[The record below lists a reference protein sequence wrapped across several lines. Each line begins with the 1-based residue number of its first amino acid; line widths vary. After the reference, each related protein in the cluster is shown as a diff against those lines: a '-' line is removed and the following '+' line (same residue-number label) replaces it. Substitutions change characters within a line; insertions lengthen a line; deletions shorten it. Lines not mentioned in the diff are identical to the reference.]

1 MDVHTSLIAA
11 VGNTPLVRLNRVT
24 AELRAPVYAKLEYA
38 GPGGSVKDRAA
49 LAMVEAAERAGVLRP
64 GGTIVEGTSGNTGVG
79 LAMVAAQRGYRCVF
93 ALPDRTSAEKVA
105 VLRAYGA
112 EVVLCPSGLPREDPR
127 HVFGTARRIAAE
139 TPGAWHANQYDNPAN
154 PAAHRRTTGPEIWRQ
169 TDGRI
174 THLVAGIGTGGTIT
188 GTGEYL
194 KEVSGGRVTVVGAD
208 PQASVYSGGDG
219 RPYFV
224 ESIGLVRHPETVEN
238 TWPESYRPAVVDR
251 IERIGDRESLL
262 TARRLARREGLLAGA
277 SAGTAVAAALRVAAG
292 LGPDDLVVVVIPDSG
307 RNYLSKVHDD
317 GWLRHWGFLEGD
329 EDGPVVGD
337 AASVPAVAG
346 LRPSDTVKQALA
358 TLDEPGPHRPD
369 EDLPVLVSAVGVRED
384 GVVMAPEV
392 IGSVTVRG
400 LRIALDTGTALPDD
414 AIGSRLAPPPPVFG
428 AGEPAADA
436 LAALE
441 ERDAHA
447 AVVVRDGRADAVVRR
462 AALAALVRERA
473 GGPGTAGHRRGADDA
488 REAPHTADDAREAPH
503 TADDAREAPHTADDA
518 REAPHTAD

>member
-1 MDVHTSLIAA
+1 MDVHTSLTAA

-24 AELRAPVYAKLEYA
+24 AGLRAPVYAKLEYA

-49 LAMVEAAERAGVLRP
+49 LAMVEAAEEAGLLRP

-93 ALPDRTSAEKVA
+93 ALPDKTSAEKVA

-127 HVFGTARRIAAE
+127 HVFNTARRIAAE
-139 TPGAWHANQYDNPAN
+139 TPDAWHANQYDNPAN
-154 PAAHRRTTGPEIWRQ
+154 PAAHFRSTGPEIWRQ
-169 TDGRI
+169 TDGRV

-188 GTGEYL
+188 GTGAYL
-194 KEVSGGRVTVVGAD
+194 KEAGGGRVTVVGAD
-208 PQASVYSGGDG
+208 PEASVYSGGDG

-238 TWPESYRPAVVDR
+238 TWPESYRPSVVDR

-262 TARRLARREGLLAGA
+262 TARRLAREEGLLVGG

-292 LGPDDLVVVVIPDSG
+292 LGPDDLVVVVVPDSG

-317 GWLRHWGFLEGD
+317 GWLRHWGFLDGD
-329 EDGPVVGD
+329 PTRPVVGD
-337 AASVPAVAG
+337 AVTVPPTAG

-358 TLDEPGPHRPD
+358 TLDEPGPGRPA
-369 EDLPVLVSAVGVRED
+369 EDAPVLVSAAGVRAD

-392 IGSVTVRG
+392 VGSVTPRA
-400 LRIALDTGTALPDD
+400 LRMALDSGSVLPDD
-414 AIGSRLAPPPPVFG
+414 EVRSCLVPPPPVFG
-428 AGEPAADA
+428 AGEPADEA

-441 ERDAHA
+441 ERGADF
-447 AVVVRDGRADAVVRR
+447 AVVVVDGRAHATVRR
-462 AALAALVRERA
+462 AALAAVVRERA
-473 GGPGTAGHRRGADDA
+473 GDRADGGEPAADGVVPRQTEAPAAAGSPATAPDRTAGPRVSD
-488 REAPHTADDAREAPH
+488 TAS
-503 TADDAREAPHTADDA
+503 
-518 REAPHTAD
+518 